1 MVETRRRRVAAV
13 KKEIKG
19 TNKIIQKQ
27 NKKKTRANNTLS

>member
-19 TNKIIQKQ
+19 TFQKK
-27 NKKKTRANNTLS
+27 NKKKEEQCK